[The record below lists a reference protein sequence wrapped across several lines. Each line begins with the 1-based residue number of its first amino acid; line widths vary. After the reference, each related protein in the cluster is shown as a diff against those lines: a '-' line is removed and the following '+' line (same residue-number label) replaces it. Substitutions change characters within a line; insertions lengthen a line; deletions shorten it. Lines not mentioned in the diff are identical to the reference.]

1 MKNVLYECKLSQEF
15 EVKIQLEVNE
25 LEATNAPE
33 PQKSED
39 VAEENEHLNSNEEEE
54 EEDAREEEIIILQS
68 PAEYEPETNNN
79 DCKFY
84 KQNLAKRALAG
95 VF

>member
-1 MKNVLYECKLSQEF
+1 MNTS
-15 EVKIQLEVNE
+15 E
-25 LEATNAPE
+25 L
-33 PQKSED
+33 QKSEC
-39 VAEENEHLNSNEEEE
+39 AETEEESYSILN
-54 EEDAREEEIIILQS
+54 DQISNNVNEEIIILQS
-68 PAEYEPETNNN
+68 PEYESETNNN